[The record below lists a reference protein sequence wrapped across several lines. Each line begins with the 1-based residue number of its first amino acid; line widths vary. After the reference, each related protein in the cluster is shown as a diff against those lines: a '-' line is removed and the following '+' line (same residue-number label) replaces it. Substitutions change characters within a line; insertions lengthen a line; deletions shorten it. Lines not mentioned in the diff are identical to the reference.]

1 MKKYNFKSDAS
12 LFHVELH
19 RDTLKASIQYDK
31 NRGSNTEEQENELKQ
46 LKEFYAL

>member
-1 MKKYNFKSDAS
+1 MKKYNFNPDAS

-31 NRGSNTEEQENELKQ
+31 NRGNNTEEEEDELKQ